1 MEQAWRAVRDVDSDS
16 FRYRTVWLRALF
28 ADTDKSGE
36 KPRLQSES
44 SNQSRTSPPNNRIS
58 PKPQNQRQGRG
69 HKVQAS
75 EEEGASIKMYRQNQP
90 LPQTRPGEGDNLYIQ
105 NIPRTL
111 QTHNENHVHPR
122 NSPPHDPANR
132 SAPLKPLLATKTVL
146 GSA

>member
-1 MEQAWRAVRDVDSDS
+1 MKSEVGDVA
-16 FRYRTVWLRALF
+16 T
-28 ADTDKSGE
+28 KS
-36 KPRLQSES
+36 
-44 SNQSRTSPPNNRIS
+44 
-58 PKPQNQRQGRG
+58 KPQERR
-69 HKVQAS
+69 
-75 EEEGASIKMYRQNQP
+75 GASIKMYRQNQP